1 MNNRSCLLLSLTA
14 VVFTAAPCALAQD
27 AASNGYT
34 RPRLVGATQQ
44 AQPTTPAPNAT
55 QTPST
60 TRTPAQPTTGTQP
73 SSPAVWQHQG
83 TPSQQSG
90 VPASQQ
96 GSAPTPASR
105 QVSPA
110 TMPATPAPA
119 QYVAPAVPLQPARP
133 LSLNKFKERAVE
145 AQRLLKSRLTLT
157 SASVS
162 PGFVTIAAL
171 DSDSS
176 KIHTLSI
183 PKETLLTRGSDV
195 VLTTAQGLS
204 VRLQVVRPNYVN
216 SAVVVSDAATGRQLT
231 PLVVEYPIEKFGSV
245 REMAYYTSAHPAL
258 LSPEMTKHGQT
269 YVRNMLDLAAERLK
283 AKGNTVS
290 PELVDIAERLCVVE
304 HIDHDR
310 FRREDRK
317 ALYNE
322 VYSLYALNELDTYRY
337 SVSSAGAGGMVQM
350 IPSTYQMIRRIHP
363 AVGLNPDFVV
373 GMRNHGNALE
383 AMLLYMQD
391 TWNGLALDPDVL
403 DAMAS
408 RNATQAE
415 LVAAGYNSN
424 PARLPAYL
432 RRGATSWRTLIPRET
447 QMYLQI
453 YSSLEGLVQFKN
465 RGNATA
471 QPAPQSQT
479 LPAPVTQ
486 QR

>member
-1 MNNRSCLLLSLTA
+1 
-14 VVFTAAPCALAQD
+14 
-27 AASNGYT
+27 
-34 RPRLVGATQQ
+34 
-44 AQPTTPAPNAT
+44 
-55 QTPST
+55 
-60 TRTPAQPTTGTQP
+60 
-73 SSPAVWQHQG
+73 
-83 TPSQQSG
+83 
-90 VPASQQ
+90 
-96 GSAPTPASR
+96 
-105 QVSPA
+105 
-110 TMPATPAPA
+110 
-119 QYVAPAVPLQPARP
+119 
-133 LSLNKFKERAVE
+133 
-145 AQRLLKSRLTLT
+145 
-157 SASVS
+157 
-162 PGFVTIAAL
+162 
-171 DSDSS
+171 
-176 KIHTLSI
+176 
-183 PKETLLTRGSDV
+183 
-195 VLTTAQGLS
+195 
-204 VRLQVVRPNYVN
+204 
-216 SAVVVSDAATGRQLT
+216 
-231 PLVVEYPIEKFGSV
+231 
-245 REMAYYTSAHPAL
+245 
-258 LSPEMTKHGQT
+258 MTKHGQN

-283 AKGNTVS
+283 AKGKTVS

-310 FRREDRK
+310 FRREDRR

-350 IPSTYQMIRRIHP
+350 IPSTYQMIRRMHP
-363 AVGLNPDFVV
+363 AIGLNPDFVV

-383 AMLLYMQD
+383 AMLLYVQD

-453 YSSLEGLVQFKN
+453 YSSLEGLMQFKN

-471 QPAPQSQT
+471 QPAPQTQT
-479 LPAPVTQ
+479 LPAPATQ

>member
-1 MNNRSCLLLSLTA
+1 MNNCSRVLLSLTA
-14 VVFTAAPCALAQD
+14 VVFAAAPCALAQEP
-27 AASNGYT
+27 ASNVYT

-44 AQPTTPAPNAT
+44 AQPTTPTPNAT
-55 QTPST
+55 QTPAT

-90 VPASQQ
+90 THASQ
-96 GSAPTPASR
+96 

-110 TMPATPAPA
+110 TMPATSTAPA

-133 LSLNKFKERAVE
+133 LSPAKFKERAVE

-195 VLTTAQGLS
+195 VLTTAQGLN

-283 AKGNTVS
+283 AKGKTVS

-304 HIDHDR
+304 HVDHDR
-310 FRREDRK
+310 FRREDRR

-350 IPSTYQMIRRIHP
+350 IPSTYQMIRRMHP
-363 AVGLNPDFVV
+363 SVGLNPDFVA

-408 RNATQAE
+408 RNATQVE

-471 QPAPQSQT
+471 QPAPQTQT
-479 LPAPVTQ
+479 LPAPATQ